1 MSTDPSPAHGR
12 KVMVVTG
19 GSRGIGAA
27 VCRAAAAAHY
37 DIVLNYAAS
46 AATADDLADELRE
59 LGSRVLPVQADVG
72 VEADVVRLFATVDE
86 WFGRVDVLVNN
97 AGIAGGYGPLDTVH
111 EDMLARL
118 WAVNIT
124 GPFIASREAARRM
137 RTDLGGVGGTIVNI
151 SSKAS
156 VLGGPNEWVYYA
168 ASKGALDTM
177 TVGLAKELAPF
188 GVRVNGVRPGL
199 IESDFH
205 DHAPPGRIERLAPTV
220 PMLRS
225 ATPDEV
231 TGAVLYLAGEASS
244 YVTGTFIDV
253 AGGR

>member
-1 MSTDPSPAHGR
+1 MSTDHAHLGQR

-27 VCRAAAAAHY
+27 VCRAAAAAQY

-46 AATADDLADELRE
+46 AAVADDLADELRE
-59 LGSRVLPVQADVG
+59 LGSRVLPAQADVG
-72 VEADVVRLFATVDE
+72 VEADVVRLFDTVDR

-97 AGIAGGYGPLDTVH
+97 AGIAGGYGPLDTVT
-111 EDMLARL
+111 ETMLARL

-124 GPFIASREAARRM
+124 GPFIAAREAARRM
-137 RTDLGGVGGTIVNI
+137 RTDLGGTGGTIVNI

-188 GVRVNGVRPGL
+188 GIRVNGVRPGL

-225 ATPDEV
+225 GTADEV

>member
-19 GSRGIGAA
+19 GARGIGAA
-27 VCRAAAAAHY
+27 VCRAAAGAHY
-37 DIVLNYAAS
+37 DIVVNYAAS
-46 AATADDLADELRE
+46 AAAADDLADELRE

-124 GPFIASREAARRM
+124 GPFIAAREAARRM
-137 RTDLGGVGGTIVNI
+137 RTDLGGHGGTIVNI

-188 GVRVNGVRPGL
+188 GIRVNGVRPGL

-205 DHAPPGRIERLAPTV
+205 DYAPPGRIERLAPTV